1 MLVIAWRLEPA
12 FAWLWVGAVV
22 ATAGLL
28 LVEHVVMARL
38 EAKALTPRMDGSDN
52 PPPTLN
58 LVFFTLNGVLSCLVG
73 VAGIAQ
79 VVGT

>member
-1 MLVIAWRLEPA
+1 
-12 FAWLWVGAVV
+12 
-22 ATAGLL
+22 
-28 LVEHVVMARL
+28 MARL